1 LEVHHH
7 PDLEH
12 HKKHFREYFLE
23 FLMIFLA
30 VSLGFIAENLREHFS
45 EQERASV
52 LANSMFADIKKDTAA
67 LHSDIDF
74 TLVKIKKLDSALS
87 LLKQPAN
94 QRDNGALYR
103 NLYIMVAAGGFEKT
117 KGTYEQL
124 KNSGSLRYFDQDL
137 VDKLNGYDVAA
148 DKTKSRDDLNN
159 KIIVDI
165 ILPGM
170 LKKLNFELVYQLINN
185 KPLTGP
191 FYFNG
196 FDLIGVNEVTNYLM
210 LSKRG
215 CDLALI
221 QYRQAL
227 VGTGDILTSLH
238 SKFEL

>member
-1 LEVHHH
+1 MEVHHH
-7 PDLEH
+7 PELNH
-12 HKKHFREYFLE
+12 HKKHFKEYFRE

-45 EQERASV
+45 EQERAAI

-74 TLVKIKKLDSALS
+74 TVVKIKKIDSAIN
-87 LLKQPAN
+87 LLKLPLN
-94 QRDNGALYR
+94 QRDNSALYR
-103 NLYIMVAAGGFEKT
+103 SLYVIVAAGGFEKT
-117 KGTYEQL
+117 RGTYEQL

-137 VDKLNGYDVAA
+137 VDKLNGYDVDA
-148 DKTKSRDDLNN
+148 DKTKARDDLNN

-170 LKKLNFELVYQLINN
+170 MKKLNFELLYQIVNGKTVTL
-185 KPLTGP
+185 P

-196 FDLIGVNEVTNYLM
+196 FDSVGVNEVTNYLM

-221 QYRQAL
+221 QYRHTL
-227 VGTGDILTSLH
+227 VSADEILTSLH
-238 SKFEL
+238 NKYKL